1 MNASRHFQPGKG
13 PIGVLLHDCENRW
26 VDWSSSGDNII
37 IGFPH
42 QQGRAA
48 AAAMR
53 REPGPQSHT
62 SYAEP
67 RTLLHTPAGTDSIQ
81 RVYTYDVML
90 LNLCDLVPDGGPVN
104 TWLTTMTS
112 SSSVFKMRYI
122 FISIC
127 RMTASNESHCLKRL
141 KVRSHLSDFSP
152 RFFAAIYRCEK
163 SRR

>member
-1 MNASRHFQPGKG
+1 MGG
-13 PIGVLLHDCENRW
+13 LLHDCENRW

-127 RMTASNESHCLKRL
+127 RMNIYQLKSVKRL
-141 KVRSHLSDFSP
+141 GYESKSDMLLNLDV
-152 RFFAAIYRCEK
+152 AGIYCCGGKEQGPMT
-163 SRR
+163 SLTDTN